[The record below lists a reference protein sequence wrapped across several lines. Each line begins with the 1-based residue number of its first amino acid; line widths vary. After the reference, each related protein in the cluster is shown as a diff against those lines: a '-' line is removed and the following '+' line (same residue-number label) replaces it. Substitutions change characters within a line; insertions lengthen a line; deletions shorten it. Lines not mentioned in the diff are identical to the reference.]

1 LAWFSAPFALDA
13 SASSAEPYAPAQDE
27 RQSYQR
33 RPATRSL
40 APRECRYS
48 QVENVG
54 LWSARQAS
62 HPKIVHQRL
71 IDAPLLPVPDQLPPS
86 TRRFVNRRA
95 ELDALDR
102 LTSAP
107 RDGEAPVVIVYGMSG
122 VGKTATSRHWAHVNR
137 YRFADG
143 CLYADLG
150 RGGVESGDVLA
161 EFLQALG
168 VPLNAVP
175 VTLAERVALFRSH
188 TAGKRLLLLLDDVK
202 HAAQVIPLIP
212 SSAPGSVVL
221 VTSRVSLEELQVDG
235 AGCVELSPLDA
246 ASARELLA
254 LLIGERRVRAEPH
267 AVEQLVDIAA
277 GLPLALQISGARL
290 AVDRRSPVS
299 RFVDELVHAAQQ
311 ERIDVGA
318 PGSVDLVFSGAYRA
332 LSPPAALLYRRLGAH
347 PGSSF
352 TSVVAEAAAGWP
364 AEPIGG
370 LLHEL
375 HVGFLIEDRGSWS
388 RFHEPL
394 LRHARGALALDE
406 PEAEEAAAGRIVAY
420 YTDTVERMGHSI
432 DPASQQPAASV
443 ASRGAPPLHS
453 PADALSWFEAEREN
467 LVALLRTATEHRWD
481 EQVSRIAQALWPAYR
496 RRGHYD
502 EALEV
507 YGLGT
512 RAAQRSGDA
521 AVEARMRLH
530 LARTHLELDDP
541 TLAGPELD
549 IVTAIVEQLTRGDLR
564 MLERTA
570 EIVAAP
576 DVHRDEETGAI
587 RLFST
592 LSPDVENVP
601 YEASGGAS
609 ALLRV
614 GGGATLRV
622 EAHQGSFA
630 LVWPTHRSPIALADL
645 VARPAD
651 TRPGADTE
659 ALVVDGEG
667 AIQEGAFAD
676 LRARIADGDDD
687 VKFARLDL
695 ADVVITWR
703 HRADPAL
710 TGEEDAAHEVGLGAE
725 CFDPQLLRELIE
737 TTAVATIASAAGKL
751 VEEARA
757 VLVAVPAG
765 SLRRDEATE
774 VGFDAS

>member
-1 LAWFSAPFALDA
+1 M
-13 SASSAEPYAPAQDE
+13 
-27 RQSYQR
+27 
-33 RPATRSL
+33 
-40 APRECRYS
+40 
-48 QVENVG
+48 
-54 LWSARQAS
+54 
-62 HPKIVHQRL
+62 
-71 IDAPLLPVPDQLPPS
+71 LPVPDQLPPS

-107 RDGEAPVVIVYGMSG
+107 RDGGAPVVVVCGMSG

-137 YRFADG
+137 DRFSDG

-150 RGGVESGDVLA
+150 RGGGESGDVLA
-161 EFLQALG
+161 AFLQALG
-168 VPLNAVP
+168 VPLDAVP

-188 TAGKRLLLLLDDVK
+188 TAGKRLLLLLDDVEY
-202 HAAQVIPLIP
+202 AAQVIPLIP

-221 VTSRVSLEELQVDG
+221 VTSRASLEELQVYG
-235 AGCVELSPLDA
+235 AGCVELGPIER

-299 RFVDELVHAAQQ
+299 RFVNALVDAAEQ

-364 AEPIGG
+364 AEPIHG

-375 HVGFLIEDRGSWS
+375 RVGFLIEDRGSWS

-394 LRHARGALALDE
+394 LLHARGALALDE
-406 PEAEEAAAGRIVAY
+406 PEAEEEAAAGRIVAY
-420 YTDTVERMGHSI
+420 YTDTVEWMGHSI
-432 DPASQQPAASV
+432 DPASQQPAAWV
-443 ASRGAPPLHS
+443 AWRGAPPLHS
-453 PADALSWFEAEREN
+453 PAEALSWFEAEREN
-467 LVALLRTATEHRWD
+467 LVAVLRTATEHRWD

-521 AVEARMRLH
+521 AVEARMRLY

-541 TLAGPELD
+541 TLAGTELD
-549 IVTAIVEQLTRGDLR
+549 VVTAIVEQLTRGDVRL
-564 MLERTA
+564 LERTV

-576 DVHRDEETGAI
+576 DVHRDEETGVI

-592 LSPDVENVP
+592 LSLDVVNVP

-622 EAHQGSFA
+622 EAHQESFA
-630 LVWPTHRSPIALADL
+630 LVWPTHRSLTALADL
-645 VARPAD
+645 VTRPAD
-651 TRPGADTE
+651 TRPGADTK

-667 AIQEGAFAD
+667 AVQEGAFAD

-687 VKFARLDL
+687 VEFARLDL
-695 ADVVITWR
+695 ADVVVTWQ

-710 TGEEDAAHEVGLGAE
+710 TGEEGAAHEIGLGAE
-725 CFDPQLLRELIE
+725 CFDPQLLRKLIE

-774 VGFDAS
+774 VEFDAS